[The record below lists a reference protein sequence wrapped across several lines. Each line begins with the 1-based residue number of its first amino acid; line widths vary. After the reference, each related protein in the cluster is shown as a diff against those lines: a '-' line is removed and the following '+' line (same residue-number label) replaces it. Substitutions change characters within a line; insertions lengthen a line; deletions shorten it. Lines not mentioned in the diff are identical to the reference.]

1 MRILQLSKK
10 IPYPQKD
17 GETIAIHNI
26 TQSLSKAG
34 CSIDVLSILTP
45 KHSFPLDDLP
55 ATMTSIA
62 NYDAVYVDTSIRIL
76 PALLNLLQRSSYN
89 IDRFDHPSVHQRI
102 ATLLENKNYDI
113 IQLEGLYLTPYLK
126 TIRQHCQTPVVL
138 RSHNIEF
145 EIWERL
151 ASSCDNPIKKIYLK
165 FLANR
170 MKKYELAYLNQ
181 YDALVSIS
189 EKDLRQYQNFGI
201 KIPCMNMVSGVDT
214 QKLQIDRS
222 QSKFPGIFHLGALD
236 WMPNQEALLWFTEKI
251 WPKVRKLHQDLEF
264 EIVGRN
270 QPDDFE
276 IKSTHSV
283 KVIGEV
289 PSAVD
294 YMNSRTIM
302 VVPLLSGSG
311 MRIKIMEAMALGK
324 TIITTSVGLE
334 GIDAVD
340 GEQVLV
346 ANTVEEFEAAIS
358 NCLKDPSFCHRI
370 GENAAIFVREQY
382 DNDRM
387 ITSLLEF
394 YKQLI

>member
-34 CSIDVLSILTP
+34 CKIDVLSILTP
-45 KHSFPLDDLP
+45 KHSVDLDELP
-55 ATMTSIA
+55 VSMTAMA

-76 PALLNLLQRSSYN
+76 SALLNLFQNSSYN

-102 ATLLENKNYDI
+102 ATVLKNNTYEI

-126 TIRQHCQTPVVL
+126 TIRKYCKTPVVL

-151 ASSCDNPIKKIYLK
+151 ALSCSNPIKRFYLN
-165 FLANR
+165 FLAKR
-170 MKKYELAYLNQ
+170 MKKYELLNLNQ

-189 EKDLRQYQNFGI
+189 EKDLSQYQNFGI
-201 KIPCMNMVSGVDT
+201 RIPCMNMVSGVDT
-214 QKLQIDRS
+214 QKLIMDQS
-222 QSKFPGIFHLGALD
+222 QSIFPGVFHLGALD
-236 WMPNQEALLWFTEKI
+236 WVPNQEALVWFTEKI
-251 WPKVRKLHQDLEF
+251 WPKIRKMHQDLEF

-270 QPDDFE
+270 KPEDFE
-276 IKSTHSV
+276 IKNTHGI
-283 KVIGEV
+283 KLIGEV
-289 PSAVD
+289 SSAVEF
-294 YMNSRTIM
+294 MNSRTIM

-324 TIITTSVGLE
+324 TIITTAVGLE

-340 GEQVLV
+340 GEHVLL
-346 ANTVEEFEAAIS
+346 ANTVDEFEAAITK
-358 NCLKDPSFCHRI
+358 CLKDPSFCHKI
-370 GENAAIFVREQY
+370 GQNAAIFVREQY

-387 ITSLLEF
+387 ITSLIEF